1 MDINVQQLNKLNGE
15 IDAVNIRIDA
25 EKAEWKKAT
34 TAEDKAFYTQSIL
47 RLDDEKKALIDNRK
61 QLTTTNASSSSQGKD
76 ISTAVSPRKA
86 LLSIYANCCYSTRV
100 FKSYRLAF
108 AFDLYWC
115 IRERLRRQ
123 WGVYHN
129 ITPPI
134 RDSTSR
140 WCVWI
145 KVCDKNNLWVFAF
158 RFFSYVFN

>member
-1 MDINVQQLNKLNGE
+1 MDINVQQQLKDLKGE
-15 IDAVNIRIDA
+15 IDAVNIKIDA
-25 EKAEWKKAT
+25 QTEKWENAT
-34 TAEDKAFYTQSIL
+34 TAEDKAFYAQAIR
-47 RLDDEKKALIDNRK
+47 RLEEKEKALIDNRK

-140 WCVWI
+140 
-145 KVCDKNNLWVFAF
+145 
-158 RFFSYVFN
+158 